1 MKDIVFSLKN
11 GHAVINGRQV
21 ELPGVTTDTL
31 TVSGGM
37 LICVDDGGPQRNRN
51 AYLVSQ
57 DGAVLWQIE
66 DPYPRLG
73 GEYRGYTGLRYTEDG
88 KVLAYCS
95 VGVDFE
101 VDLRTGKVKPWVDP
115 KNPNKRPW

>member
-37 LICVDDGGPQRNRN
+37 LIC
-51 AYLVSQ
+51 
-57 DGAVLWQIE
+57 